1 MTNNPSGSA
10 GRACI
15 QRPIPPNLL
24 LPPHCTQLDPFYT
37 SFLAVNTPSL
47 LQSTRATMKV
57 ARVSQSLVRNVGA
70 IRSYSTVHDLPHTS
84 GSFAQPPTPPIAADN
99 TSVFQKALNATAPR
113 NDWTKEQISEIHQ
126 IPLMELAFA
135 AVCSSHIT
143 VTFRYTHYNTRAPYI
158 ENSTNLPPSSY
169 VPS

>member
-1 MTNNPSGSA
+1 
-10 GRACI
+10 
-15 QRPIPPNLL
+15 
-24 LPPHCTQLDPFYT
+24 
-37 SFLAVNTPSL
+37 
-47 LQSTRATMKV
+47 MKV
-57 ARVSQSLVRNVGA
+57 ARVGQSLARSAGA

-84 GSFAQPPTPPIAADN
+84 SSFAQPPTPPTAADN

-126 IPLMELAFA
+126 TPLMELAFS
-135 AVCSSHIT
+135 AVCSSHLSVIL
-143 VTFRYTHYNTRAPYI
+143 RYTHHSTRAPYI